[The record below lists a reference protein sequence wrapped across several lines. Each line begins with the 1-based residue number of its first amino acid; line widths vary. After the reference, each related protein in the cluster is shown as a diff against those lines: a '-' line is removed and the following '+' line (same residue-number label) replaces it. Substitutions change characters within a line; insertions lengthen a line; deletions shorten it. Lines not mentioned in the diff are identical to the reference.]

1 LDYKIALLFLLV
13 FLTSTSTFAE
23 LRDPTKPAYF
33 SSDIATAQQ
42 PGDELKLSSI
52 WSSGKSRRATI
63 NGVTAREGE
72 TIFSDIKIIKIYNN
86 AVKIKQN
93 SVTRKLTLLTR
104 SYKTK

>member
-1 LDYKIALLFLLV
+1 MFFVAFLS
-13 FLTSTSTFAE
+13 STSSLAE

-33 SSDIATAQQ
+33 TADITSAHQASN
-42 PGDELKLSSI
+42 ELKLSSI
-52 WSSGKSRRATI
+52 WTSGKSKRATI
-63 NGVTAREGE
+63 NGVIAREGE

-93 SVTRKLTLLTR
+93 GVTRKLTLLTR